1 MRIAGMAVM
10 MMCLG
15 AAGCGTAERPAPA
28 GVAATAT
35 SPTQEQRM
43 QQAIGPLVERLRTQ
57 YAERLAGLY
66 YEHARKRIVVRL
78 TGQTPV
84 APEAHSVAG
93 DTLQVVFEPGA
104 THSFAQLNQAMTE
117 GASRIAA
124 ALPTAHARYVDERSG
139 AIVVAVAAEASDDKA
154 KEAELTRSLGVP
166 VRIESEAPAVLQ
178 RPPAQR

>member
-1 MRIAGMAVM
+1 MADIMIAGGSEATLCSIGMASF
-10 MMCLG
+10 
-15 AAGCGTAERPAPA
+15 AAARALSTRNDEPERASRPWDKDRDGFVLSDGA
-28 GVAATAT
+28 GV
-35 SPTQEQRM
+35 
-43 QQAIGPLVERLRTQ
+43 LVLED
-57 YAERLAGLY
+57 

-139 AIVVAVAAEASDDKA
+139 AIVIAVAPEASDDKA